1 MPDVSG
7 QEIHRTQNPLPRW
20 LRTIRVP
27 ESCDKMP
34 EVKPV
39 RRIRSVP
46 GEEEP
51 RTSPDDP
58 VARLSAAFKH
68 AGRGDEAAFS
78 EIYDALSGLVYGVV
92 LKVLRDPSMSE
103 EVTQEVFVELWRL
116 APRFDA
122 ERGSP
127 RAWAATIAHRRAVDR
142 VRSEDARR
150 RRDERE
156 LVVIDE
162 PTDVVVD
169 AVTTELDRQRLR
181 AALATLTETQ
191 REALTLAYYGG
202 HTYRAVAVLLDVPE
216 GTIKTRVRD
225 GLIRLRDQLGVMS

>member
-1 MPDVSG
+1 
-7 QEIHRTQNPLPRW
+7 
-20 LRTIRVP
+20 
-27 ESCDKMP
+27 MP
-34 EVKPV
+34 EVNPL
-39 RRIRSVP
+39 RRLHSVP
-46 GEEEP
+46 GDGDA
-51 RTSPDDP
+51 RTSIDDP
-58 VARLSAAFKH
+58 VARLSEAFKR
-68 AGRGDEAAFS
+68 AGRGDDAAFA
-78 EIYDALSGLVYGVV
+78 EIYDALSGLVYGVI

-103 EVTQEVFVELWRL
+103 EVAQEVFVELWRL

-169 AVTTELDRQRLR
+169 AVTTEMDRQRLQ

-191 REALTLAYYGG
+191 REAMTLAYYGG